1 MHLARDLVPVFAGP
15 VHAVACVCVMHG
27 SARLACTL
35 ALYVRVGAWVS
46 RRAIYLSILHADRGH
61 SCDARAHVLL
71 RYARGMHRAESA
83 AELALS

>member
-1 MHLARDLVPVFAGP
+1 
-15 VHAVACVCVMHG
+15 MHG

-61 SCDARAHVLL
+61 SCDARAHVL